1 MDAIKEYK
9 YSNEELCKLYKS
21 SKEGYYISMLYQNN
35 YKIIWK
41 ICNKY
46 KNVNWMYSIDDLLS
60 EAFLGLEKAATYYIP
75 SSCSFF
81 SFLCVV
87 LNQYLYGVVN
97 GFTSKEKGNTTVNSC
112 ISIYTALSD
121 DDDAPLLIEQL
132 EDEIAREEIDKL
144 PEILFI
150 SDLHDLESEAI
161 DKLTDKEKTV
171 TKALNG
177 FESATYTVNEVADML
192 GVSYSRVQELKSNS
206 YRKLRH
212 NKKIKNI
219 WETEFL
225 YR

>member
-1 MDAIKEYK
+1 M
-9 YSNEELCKLYKS
+9 
-21 SKEGYYISMLYQNN
+21 
-35 YKIIWK
+35 
-41 ICNKY
+41 CNKY
-46 KNVNWMYSIDDLLS
+46 KNINWMYSIDDLLS
-60 EAFLGLEKAATYYIP
+60 EAYIAVEKAVRYYIDG
-75 SSCSFF
+75 SCSFF

-87 LNQYLYGVVN
+87 LNQYLYSVVN
-97 GFTSKEKGNTTVNSC
+97 GFTSKDKGNKMINNCVSV
-112 ISIYTALSD
+112 YEALTD
-121 DDDAPLLIEQL
+121 DEDPVLLIDQL
-132 EDEIAREEIDKL
+132 EDEVAQEEIDKL

-171 TKALNG
+171 TKAING

-212 NKKIKNI
+212 NKKIKNV
-219 WETEFL
+219 WATEFL